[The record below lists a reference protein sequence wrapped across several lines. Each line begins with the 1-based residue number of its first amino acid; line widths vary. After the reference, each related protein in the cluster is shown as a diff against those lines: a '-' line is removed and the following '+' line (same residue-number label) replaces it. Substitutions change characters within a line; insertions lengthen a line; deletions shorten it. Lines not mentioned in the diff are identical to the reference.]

1 MDRSPPATFAKRTG
15 RSWLSRTAIFV
26 VAAWS
31 AAAPVPNA
39 LAMNATVNLTLS
51 LTLSDFCT
59 VSAANVAFGTVNAG
73 SAATNTSQRI
83 ALTCNKG
90 VILSLVALNDGLN
103 PAGTVKQM
111 AAGAERLQ
119 YRIDVPTGPAFDACP
134 TAGAGPE
141 WNATNTIAPA
151 SLFSVG
157 GGAKQ
162 IKICASVPAAQYP
175 RAGAYFD
182 TVAVTAAYN

>member
-1 MDRSPPATFAKRTG
+1 MG
-15 RSWLSRTAIFV
+15 RSWLSSTAIFV
-26 VAAWS
+26 VASWS
-31 AAAPVPNA
+31 AAACVSDA

-59 VSAANVAFGTVNAG
+59 LSAANVAFGTVNAG
-73 SAATNTSQRI
+73 WAAINTTQRI
-83 ALTCNKG
+83 TLTCNKG
-90 VILSLVALNDGLN
+90 VTLTAIALNDGLN

-111 AAGAERLQ
+111 AAGAERLR
-119 YRIDVPTGPAFDACP
+119 YRIDVPTGPGFDTCP

-151 SLFSVG
+151 SLFTVG

-162 IKICASVPAAQYP
+162 IKICASIPAGQYP
-175 RAGAYFD
+175 RSGAYVD